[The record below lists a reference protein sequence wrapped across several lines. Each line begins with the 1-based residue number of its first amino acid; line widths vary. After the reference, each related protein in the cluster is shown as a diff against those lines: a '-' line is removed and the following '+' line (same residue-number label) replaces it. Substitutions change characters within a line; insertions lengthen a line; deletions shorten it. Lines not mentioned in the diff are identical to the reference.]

1 MKYYFYFAFLLV
13 GVIVGGISVGQIMA
27 QELEAVQIEVLKPV
41 FGESLRDKLTEKVM
55 ASSTLDLVEATKVA
69 YQKEDSFL
77 LGEKLD
83 EIIEQLR
90 IINLTLNK
98 K

>member
-1 MKYYFYFAFLLV
+1 MKNIVFGMIL
-13 GVIVGGISVGQIMA
+13 GVSIIGVSSFIQA
-27 QELEAVQIEVLKPV
+27 QEIINDSEAQIEVLRPV